1 MAEPAV
7 SVQRVTHRYGDHVA
21 LCDVTFDVEAGS
33 FFGLL
38 GPNGGGKTTLF
49 RILSTLLRP
58 TEGTAAVFGA
68 DTARAPHAVR
78 RKLGVIFQQPAL
90 DDELTVSEN
99 LRIHGAL
106 YGLGKR
112 DLTRRIGTLLERFGL
127 EKRARDRV
135 KALSG
140 GLQRRVDLARGLLHS
155 PRLLLLDEPTTGL
168 DPVAR
173 RSFWDA
179 LEPLRRDEGATIIVA
194 THLLDEADACDRI
207 GILDRGRL
215 VALGSPE
222 ALKAELGDATLWLSA
237 DDPRALAE
245 SIRARL
251 GFEARV
257 IGAQVQVRHP
267 DPPAILPALYETF
280 GDALKSATVRTPTL
294 EDVFMVHAGHALDE
308 AAHGETLPA

>member
-7 SVQRVTHRYGDHVA
+7 SVQKVTHRYGDHVA
-21 LCDVTFDVEAGS
+21 LREVSFDVEAGM

-58 TEGTAAVFGA
+58 TEGAAAVFGA
-68 DTARAPHAVR
+68 DTARAPHDVR
-78 RKLGVIFQQPAL
+78 RNLGVIFQQPAL
-90 DDELTVSEN
+90 DDELTVLEN

-112 DLTRRIGTLLERFGL
+112 DLSRRIAALLERFGL

-140 GLQRRVDLARGLLHS
+140 GLQRRVDLARGLLHN

-168 DPVAR
+168 DPAAR
-173 RSFWDA
+173 RAFWDA

-194 THLLDEADACDRI
+194 THLLNEADACDRI

-222 ALKAELGDATLWLSA
+222 ALKTELGDATLWLSA

-245 SIRARL
+245 SIRTRL

-257 IGAQVQVRHP
+257 IGAQVQVLHP

-280 GDALKSATVRTPTL
+280 GDLLKSATVRTPTL